1 MADVRK
7 PEASWLST
15 EVPRFGLMSASRR
28 TPLYQQG
35 LLLPPN
41 RTNWAAA
48 LMLDALPGGL
58 QGEFGSATNPS
69 ASAVISTW
77 LFVAVRQC
85 ESCPDPGLGCCD
97 SYLNL
102 GFTKSTVRLSLTDY
116 NKSPPDCNVE
126 CGSCSLRLLLAIEI
140 SPPAHAITSPPAPT
154 CAAIDLVRFDHARC
168 IFWDRCVSNR
178 KLLNTYF
185 GDIAVLYLVIPA
197 VMSSSPNGD

>member
-1 MADVRK
+1 LAEHGSSPLRSYVRQ
-7 PEASWLST
+7 ST
-15 EVPRFGLMSASRR
+15 Y
-28 TPLYQQG
+28 TPLPAG
-35 LLLPPN
+35 
-41 RTNWAAA
+41 AAFA
-48 LMLDALPGGL
+48 SQPYKLGGRPDARCATRGL

-197 VMSSSPNGD
+197 VMRSSPNGD